1 MALKYAQLREVE
13 CMRAVARAHQN
24 RNLADFEKALK
35 DYKDGWFELLLS
47 LYPKINSDHFVMF
60 RAIIRP
66 YNPDASGGIIRY
78 VTRAELVTHRRAVLS
93 R

>member
-1 MALKYAQLREVE
+1 
-13 CMRAVARAHQN
+13 MRAVARAHQN

-35 DYKDGWFELLLS
+35 DYKDGGFERLLS
-47 LYPKINSDHFVMF
+47 LYPKINSDHSVMF

-66 YNPDASGGIIRY
+66 NNPDASGGTIRY
-78 VTRAELVTHRRAVLS
+78 VTRAELVAHRRAVLG